1 MVRESKI
8 LIKLIIGN
16 LQFFLI
22 EVIEYV
28 RKNQKLAA
36 QLNLVKVIELTST
49 IRIAD

>member
-22 EVIEYV
+22 ELTEYV